1 MPKQQQGLIHSAPTS
16 GSCTIDHILTTIL
29 AQYMHKTTQHWFT
42 IGTKYSKQFKIIFG
56 LLVIRQRRHT
66 STFYDLKLS
75 IEECKTCTCFVFQI
89 DYIAYQLI
97 IDKNMFQCDSNKV
110 VKRLHESYK
119 VCYQILTS
127 ILYKSYFFFNLTN
140 ILHKEKTKTENVI
153 SINLLLSNNQAI
165 FIISNVLSFKNL

>member
-16 GSCTIDHILTTIL
+16 GSCTIDQILTTIL

-75 IEECKTCTCFVFQI
+75 IEECHTCSCFVFQI

-127 ILYKSYFFFNLTN
+127 ILYKSYFYFNLTN
-140 ILHKEKTKTENVI
+140 IFNKEKTKTENVI
-153 SINLLLSNNQAI
+153 SINVLLSINQAI
-165 FIISNVLSFKNL
+165 YIISNVLSFKNL